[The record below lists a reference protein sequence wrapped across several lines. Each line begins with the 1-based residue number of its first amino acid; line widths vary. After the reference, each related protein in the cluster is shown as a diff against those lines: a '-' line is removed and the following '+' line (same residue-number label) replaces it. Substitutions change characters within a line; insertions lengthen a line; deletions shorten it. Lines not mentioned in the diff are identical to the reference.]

1 MNAIPRIALVG
12 VTGYGRVHFGHLR
25 DLAEAGECD
34 FAAAAVVNPESSEA
48 DEPLSWLRSRGAAIY
63 PTANALFAAES
74 GRLDLVCLPVGIA
87 AHEPLVKAALA
98 VGANVLVEKP
108 AAGCVA
114 AVDRMIAAEQAASPH
129 RVFVGFQHVS
139 APEVREI
146 RRIIASGT
154 LGAPLRV
161 VCTGIWPRGD
171 AYYARNNWAAR
182 LAVPDGTPVRDSP
195 ANNAFAHYLNLA
207 LCFAS
212 RDPAMPAEPVTAEGA
227 LYRARPEIETFDT
240 CMVRFRTADGVPVLL
255 CLSHASDKV
264 SNPRI
269 RVECERGTVLWTH
282 EGPWEVRGESGEAMA
297 SGVAEPP
304 HKAMFRAV
312 CEQSFCHKEHKVFVN
327 SVPFVAKKY
336 PASLRLCVENNVPVL
351 CTLPMARPQ
360 VSAIELL
367 TETLPVT
374 PLVHSA
380 VRREDGQWLVPS
392 LPEAF
397 DGVWQT
403 GELELPR
410 WS

>member
-1 MNAIPRIALVG
+1 MGTLPRIALVG

-25 DLAEAGECD
+25 DLAEAGECN
-34 FAAAAVVNPESSEA
+34 FAAAAVVNPESPEA
-48 DEPLSWLRSRGAAIY
+48 AEPLAWLRSHGAAIY
-63 PTANALFAAES
+63 PTADALFAAEAS
-74 GRLDLVCLPVGIA
+74 RLDLVCLPVGIA

-98 VGANVLVEKP
+98 AGANVLVEKP

-114 AVDRMIAAEQAASPH
+114 AVDRMMAAERAAAPQ

-146 RRIIASGT
+146 RRIVASDA

-182 LAVPDGTPVRDSP
+182 LAAPDGTPIRDSP

-212 RDPAMPAEPVTAEGA
+212 RDSSMPADPVCAEGA

-240 CMVRFRTADGVPVLL
+240 CMVRFRTAEGVPILL

-269 RVECERGTVLWTH
+269 RVECERGTVHWTH
-282 EGPWEVRGESGEAMA
+282 EGPWEVRGESGETIA
-297 SGVAEPP
+297 SGVAKPP
-304 HKAMFRAV
+304 HRAMFRAV
-312 CEQSFCHKEHKVFVN
+312 LS
-327 SVPFVAKKY
+327 SVP
-336 PASLRLCVENNVPVL
+336 LCLHVKTAVPVL
-351 CTLPMARPQ
+351 CSLPMARPQ
-360 VSAIELL
+360 VRAVELL
-367 TETLPVT
+367 TETLSVT
-374 PLVHSA
+374 HLAHSA
-380 VRREDGQWLVPS
+380 VRRDDGQWLIPDLADVFES
-392 LPEAF
+392 
-397 DGVWQT
+397 VWQN

>member
-25 DLAEAGECD
+25 DLAGAGECD
-34 FAAAAVVNPESSEA
+34 FTAAAVVNPESSEA
-48 DEPLSWLRSRGAAIY
+48 AEPLAWLRSHGAAIY
-63 PTANALFAAES
+63 PTAEALFAAEA

-87 AHEPLVKAALA
+87 AHEPLVNAALA
-98 VGANVLVEKP
+98 AGANVLVEKP

-114 AVDRMIAAEQAASPH
+114 AVDRMIAAEQAAAPQ

-146 RRIIASGT
+146 RRIIASGS

-182 LAVPDGTPVRDSP
+182 LAAPDGTSVRDSP

-212 RDPAMPAEPVTAEGA
+212 RNPAMPAEPVTAEGA
-227 LYRARPEIETFDT
+227 LYQARPEIETFDT

-255 CLSHASDKV
+255 CLSHASDL
-264 SNPRI
+264 NFDPRI

-282 EGPWEVRGESGEAMA
+282 EGPWEVCGKSGEAMA
-297 SGVAEPP
+297 SGVAAPP
-304 HKAMFRAV
+304 HKAMFRAALG
-312 CEQSFCHKEHKVFVN
+312 F
-327 SVPFVAKKY
+327 AAAA
-336 PASLRLCVENNVPVL
+336 PAAASGGSRGGHPPVL

-367 TETLPVT
+367 TERLPVT

-380 VRREDGQWLVPS
+380 IRRDDGQWLVPG
-392 LPEAF
+392 LPGAF

>member
-25 DLAEAGECD
+25 DLAEVAECN
-34 FAAAAVVNPESSEA
+34 FAAAAVVNPESPEA
-48 DEPLSWLRSRGAAIY
+48 AEPLAWLRLHGAAIY
-63 PTANALFAAES
+63 PTADALFAAEAGS
-74 GRLDLVCLPVGIA
+74 LDLVCLPVGIA

-98 VGANVLVEKP
+98 AGANVLVEKP

-114 AVDRMIAAEQAASPH
+114 AVDRMIAAERAAAPR

-146 RRIIASGT
+146 RRIIASDA

-182 LAVPDGTPVRDSP
+182 LAAPDGTPVRDSP

-212 RDPAMPAEPVTAEGA
+212 RDPAMPAKPVTAEGA

-240 CMVRFRTADGVPVLL
+240 CMVRFGTAEGVPIQL

-269 RVECERGTVLWTH
+269 LVECERGTVLWTH
-282 EGPWEVRGESGEAMA
+282 EGPWEVRGESGETIA
-297 SGVAEPP
+297 SGVAKPP
-304 HKAMFRAV
+304 HRAMFRAV
-312 CEQSFCHKEHKVFVN
+312 LGFAAAAPTAASEGSGGGQSPIIC
-327 SVPFVAKKY
+327 A
-336 PASLRLCVENNVPVL
+336 
-351 CTLPMARPQ
+351 LPMARPQ
-360 VSAIELL
+360 VRAVELL

-374 PLVHSA
+374 PLAHSA
-380 VRREDGQWLVPS
+380 VRRDDGQWLVPGLS
-392 LPEAF
+392 DVFES
-397 DGVWQT
+397 VWQT